1 MKFVG
6 FILLLGALLI
16 AAGSFGAN
24 FLVVIIAVI
33 GAATSLAFS
42 IKMLQADKTE
52 LRKNQRRSRS
62 LKSAFLGQA
71 KTRDDWMPDARVQGG
86 MVFNKKRKRI
96 EITGRLSN
104 DSLDRA
110 FK

>member
-1 MKFVG
+1 MKFIG
-6 FILLLGALLI
+6 FSLLLGAILI

-24 FLVVIIAVI
+24 FLVVIVTVI
-33 GAATSLAFS
+33 GAATSFAFS

-62 LKSAFLGQA
+62 LKSTLLGRA

-86 MVFNKKRKRI
+86 MVFNKKCKRI

>member
-1 MKFVG
+1 MKFIG
-6 FILLLGALLI
+6 FTFLIGALLI
-16 AAGSFGAN
+16 AAGSFGIN
-24 FLVVIIAVI
+24 FVIVI
-33 GAATSLAFS
+33 GAVVGAASSLAFS
-42 IKMLQADKTE
+42 FKMLQANKTE

-62 LKSAFLGQA
+62 LKSTLLGRA

-86 MVFNKKRKRI
+86 MVFNKRRKRI
-96 EITGRLSN
+96 EITGQLSN